1 MKREKYPLRLLL
13 SNIGF
18 IIRFIFR
25 VHKTLIFVRVPT
37 IIVQTF
43 QTFIPLIFTRLIL
56 NTLTESGADL
66 RKVLLY
72 SALFA
77 GAAFLQRIVS
87 AVLEVADRKHL
98 EILTKKCNGV
108 LGKEIMKI
116 PYYRLEDP
124 VMKNYIA
131 LAESGGNF
139 YTVLEYFT
147 GMLQALFKTAGLCAI
162 VLTLNPIILLV
173 VVIVVAIRFWIN
185 GFLRKYRNNWRERHA
200 PVERKMNYLLD
211 AFKNLSFGKEIR
223 TAHLEEWL
231 GKKTT
236 AYFRE
241 CEEPLYNEKSAKEKQ
256 IDGLLSAVMILQDAV
271 VYIILAYAVVFGKMG
286 IGDFSMYLSGV
297 SAFSTSL
304 LGLFGCVSN
313 LLSEGLF
320 AKDFRY
326 CVSFFAEEN
335 NRAVSLPDAA
345 FSNEKESPEIEFQ
358 NVSFQYPSTEK
369 IILKN
374 ISIKIRPNETL
385 SIVGL
390 NGAGKT
396 TFVKLLCRLYEPTEG
411 KILMNGVN
419 IASIPYDQYY
429 KLLSVVF
436 QDFKLFPFTVRENIQ
451 FSTKGNEQQLMKS
464 IEESGIAT
472 KIHSL
477 PNGVDTML
485 FKEFDENGIEFS
497 GGEGQKIAIAR
508 AIYKDTPI
516 VILDEPTSAL
526 DPIAEYDIYRRFN
539 SLAQG
544 KSTIY
549 ISHRLS
555 SSRFTDHVA
564 VFAEGILAEYGSH
577 KELMQ
582 IEDGIYKKMFNTQ
595 AQYYV

>member
-1 MKREKYPLRLLL
+1 MKKEKYPFKLLV
-13 SNIGF
+13 SNIAF
-18 IIRFIFR
+18 IIKFIFR
-25 VHKTLIFVRVPT
+25 VHKKLLFVRIPT
-37 IIVQTF
+37 IIVQAF
-43 QTFIPLIFTRLIL
+43 STFIPLIFTRLIL
-56 NTLTESGADL
+56 NTLTEEHDLKKVLIYSGAF
-66 RKVLLY
+66 
-72 SALFA
+72 ALA
-77 GAAFLQRIVS
+77 TFLQWLVS
-87 AVLEVADRKHL
+87 TVLEMEDKKNL

-147 GMLQALFKTAGLCAI
+147 GMVQAFIKTIGLSAI
-162 VLTLNPIILLV
+162 VLTLNPLIMLV
-173 VVIVVAIRFWIN
+173 VIAVVTVRFLVN
-185 GFLRKYRNNWRERHA
+185 GILRKYRNNWRERHV

-223 TAHLEEWL
+223 AAHLEDWFCE
-231 GKKTT
+231 KTT
-236 AYFRE
+236 EYFKE
-241 CEEPLYNEKSAKEKQ
+241 NEEPLYNEKSAKEKR
-256 IDGLLSAVMILQDAV
+256 IDGLISAIMIIQDAV
-271 VYIILAYAVVFGKMG
+271 VYIILAYAVVFGSMG

-297 SAFSTSL
+297 GSFSTSL

-326 CVSFFAEEN
+326 CVSFFDEEN
-335 NRAVSLPDAA
+335 SKADFIPDDLIPTAKD
-345 FSNEKESPEIEFQ
+345 NIEIEFR
-358 NVSFQYPSTEK
+358 NVSFHYPS
-369 IILKN
+369 IDRMILKN
-374 ISIKIRPNETL
+374 ISIKIKPHETL
-385 SIVGL
+385 TIVGL

-411 KILMNGVN
+411 EILINGIN
-419 IASIPYDQYY
+419 IASIPYDKYY

-451 FSTKGNEQQLMKS
+451 LSTKGDAERLADS
-464 IEESGIAT
+464 IEESGLLS
-472 KIHSL
+472 KIDSL
-477 PNGVDTML
+477 PDGVHTMV
-485 FKEFDENGIEFS
+485 FKEFDEKGIEFS
-497 GGEGQKIAIAR
+497 GGEGQKMAIAR
-508 AIYKDTPI
+508 AIYKNAPI

-526 DPIAEYDIYRRFN
+526 DPIAEYDIYQHFN
-539 SLAQG
+539 SLSKR

-555 SSRFTDHVA
+555 SSRFTDNVA
-564 VFAEGILAEYGSH
+564 VFADGILAEYGNH
-577 KELMQ
+577 NELMK
-582 IEDGIYKKMFNTQ
+582 IKDGIYRNMFNTQ